1 MELNFD
7 SNDFSRR
14 GTCQVPRHRR
24 RAGGRPV
31 TLETA
36 IFLAC
41 GYWLLCIAAI
51 CLCKKILP

>member
-1 MELNFD
+1 M
-7 SNDFSRR
+7 
-14 GTCQVPRHRR
+14 
-24 RAGGRPV
+24 

-36 IFLAC
+36 IFLVC

>member
-1 MELNFD
+1 M
-7 SNDFSRR
+7 
-14 GTCQVPRHRR
+14 
-24 RAGGRPV
+24 

-41 GYWLLCIAAI
+41 GYWLLCIAVI